1 MSFKFNES
9 YQTLNRPPLSGFGWD
24 HLDQIQSHI
33 HMGAD
38 PNVASSNVPVG
49 AAAVWAATKPDN
61 YEAVL
66 DFESK
71 DVWGTSHNNPLW
83 QANLDNWSRV
93 GGEIV
98 STNSTI
104 KVGMYGNGPIT
115 PFAPA
120 LMNNDFFEAEK
131 KHLRD
136 NIRPE
141 ITPEKGFNF
150 VAPVGYYYN
159 NSWQYGGLWQGWA
172 EMQRRQAECCR
183 ELDVPAY
190 LYLWGEF
197 HNGSM
202 FAGQPL
208 PSWFILRAV
217 DLALELFDGF
227 ILWDGNVQHSEAAAL
242 PLYSAAINAAAGR
255 KVLAI

>member
-1 MSFKFNES
+1 MSFKFYES
-9 YQTLNRPPLSGFGWD
+9 YATTSRPDLSAWWD
-24 HLDQIQSHI
+24 RLHSVQSHLN
-33 HMGAD
+33 MGA
-38 PNVASSNVPVG
+38 STQSGNVPVG
-49 AAAVWAATKPDN
+49 GATAWASARPDN

-66 DFESK
+66 DFENDS
-71 DVWGTSHNNPLW
+71 VWGTMHTNASW
-83 QANLDNWSRV
+83 QTNLDNWVRV
-93 GGEIV
+93 GREV
-98 STNSTI
+98 LVENSTI
-104 KVGMYGNGPIT
+104 KIGMYGNGSNT
-115 PFAPA
+115 PFSPS
-120 LMNNDFFEAEK
+120 LMDDDFFEATK
-131 KHLRD
+131 THLRN

-141 ITPEKGFNF
+141 ITPENGFSY

-197 HNGSM
+197 HNASIFSGK
-202 FAGQPL
+202 AL

-242 PLYSAAINAAAGR
+242 PLYSAAINAAEGR